1 VNACPTSTED
11 TLLGNDAESTL
22 IRKAL
27 NGDDKAFRA
36 ILERHYPLI
45 YSVVRGIVCNES
57 DAEDVVQ
64 DVFVKIFRALPSFR
78 QDALLSTWI
87 YRIARNEALNAREK
101 LRREPVSIEDCG
113 DIAADEGNPESA
125 HGRRTEAANLARLV
139 ERLDERQRQAIELRY
154 MAEKS
159 YEEIAEI
166 MNVPL
171 GTVKTHL
178 HRAKLALKQMMTA
191 RRAPQKGFGEP

>member
-1 VNACPTSTED
+1 M
-11 TLLGNDAESTL
+11 GNDAESTL
-22 IRKAL
+22 VRKAL
-27 NGDDKAFRA
+27 DGDEKAFRT
-36 ILERHYPLI
+36 ILERHYALI
-45 YSVVRGIVCNES
+45 YSVVRGIVCNTT

-64 DVFVKIFRALPSFR
+64 NVFVKIFRALPEFR
-78 QDALLSTWI
+78 GDARLSTWI

-101 LRREPVSIEDCG
+101 RRREPVPIEDCD

-125 HGRRTEAANLARLV
+125 RGKKADAERVRRLM
-139 ERLDERQRQAIELRY
+139 ERLDEKQRQALELRY

-166 MNVPL
+166 MDIPL

-178 HRAKLALKQMMTA
+178 YRAKCELKRMMTGK
-191 RRAPQKGFGEP
+191 RAIEKGFGEA